1 MFLNDFIFDVVLF
14 DITQNTTLE
23 LAIFSGCPPPFAYF
37 YNKKYPQNG
46 PILRAQNG
54 QKNDEK

>member
-23 LAIFSGCPPPFAYF
+23 RAIFSGCPAPFAYF
-37 YNKKYPQNG
+37 YKEKYPQNG
-46 PILRAQNG
+46 PILKAQSG
-54 QKNDEK
+54 PKNDEQ